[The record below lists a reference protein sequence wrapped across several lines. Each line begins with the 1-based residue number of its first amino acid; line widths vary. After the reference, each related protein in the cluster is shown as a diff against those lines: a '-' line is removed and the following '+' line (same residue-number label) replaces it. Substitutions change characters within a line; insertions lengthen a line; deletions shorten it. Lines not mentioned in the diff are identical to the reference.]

1 MVLTTQIWGWVYF
14 YVTFPLTKRENKIT
28 KKTNGAYSPDPG
40 QKCTAISRKV
50 FIKSARNKPE
60 RYKFAGL

>member
-1 MVLTTQIWGWVYF
+1 ME
-14 YVTFPLTKRENKIT
+14 P
-28 KKTNGAYSPDPG
+28 SPDPG

-60 RYKFAGL
+60 RHKFAGL

>member
-1 MVLTTQIWGWVYF
+1 ME
-14 YVTFPLTKRENKIT
+14 P
-28 KKTNGAYSPDPG
+28 SPDPG

-60 RYKFAGL
+60 RYCRPLTLRVETMLLNNNDTPFCP